1 MFLSSVSR
9 VFLILSS
16 ISYLLAAP
24 ILVASTWPLRKR
36 SKVGIER
43 MLYLGAVAS
52 FSSIFNLAILTLP
65 AYSSASTS
73 STGAIILQGPHQAAQ
88 KSTSTGMSEPR
99 TSASNEL
106 SVTLIILSLMYF
118 TL

>member
-73 STGAIILQGPHQAAQ
+73 STGAYILQGRSEEHTSELPSRPHLVCRLLLE
-88 KSTSTGMSEPR
+88 KK
-99 TSASNEL
+99 
-106 SVTLIILSLMYF
+106 
-118 TL
+118 